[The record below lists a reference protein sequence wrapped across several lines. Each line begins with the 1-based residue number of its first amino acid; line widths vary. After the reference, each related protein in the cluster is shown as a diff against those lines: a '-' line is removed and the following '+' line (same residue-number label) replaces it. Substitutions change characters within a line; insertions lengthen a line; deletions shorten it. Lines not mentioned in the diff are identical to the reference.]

1 MIHLDR
7 NSIKLT
13 ELPHLK
19 LAVSIL
25 SLCIALGLLAW
36 SLSHYRPNPN
46 FYGPRAIYDL
56 LFLSILLAL
65 LGRILLLRLLNL
77 EAEATETQRN
87 RLPETWRFLFLFD
100 ITAPLYLAAG
110 VLIGPPAAVILA
122 LMTQTVVQGFTLWR
136 GFVSWIEACYRLAS
150 TAN

>member
-19 LAVSIL
+19 LAVSIF

-46 FYGPRAIYDL
+46 FYGPRAIYSL
-56 LFLSILLAL
+56 LILSILLAL
-65 LGRILLLRLLNL
+65 LGRILLLRLLKL
-77 EAEATETQRN
+77 EAEATETQRD
-87 RLPETWRFLFLFD
+87 RLRGLPESWRFLFLF
-100 ITAPLYLAAG
+100 
-110 VLIGPPAAVILA
+110 
-122 LMTQTVVQGFTLWR
+122 
-136 GFVSWIEACYRLAS
+136 
-150 TAN
+150 